1 MGVGMSLFSILTHF
15 NEEFSRIPDEKPE
28 IQYAINSEHN
38 ARNIG
43 TGSIDHKIVDTH
55 DEIMRQALAPRQL

>member
-1 MGVGMSLFSILTHF
+1 MSLFSILTHF

-28 IQYAINSEHN
+28 IQYLINAEHN

-43 TGSIDHKIVDTH
+43 TASVNHKIISTH
-55 DEIMRQALAPRQL
+55 DEVMQQALAPRQLG